1 MTRSKRGFGS
11 LRMAM
16 AGMIVAGS
24 AALVGCGGSGDSATS
39 AAAASAGAASS
50 AASDSLQ
57 GTAITTA
64 TVGTVYSFQ
73 PQPPASSSSAAA
85 LTYSISN
92 KPAWAAFNSA
102 TGQLSGTP
110 TAADVGSYANIQISA
125 TSGTAT
131 VASLPAFTLTV
142 TPGAA
147 GASSV
152 SLNWVAPTEN
162 SNGTPLT
169 NLQGYKIHYGTQSQ
183 NYTGEIAVSNPTLTT
198 YLVNNLPAGKYYFA
212 VTAYN
217 SDGVESSPSD
227 EISATFN

>member
-1 MTRSKRGFGS
+1 
-11 LRMAM
+11 
-16 AGMIVAGS
+16 MIVAG
-24 AALVGCGGSGDSATS
+24 AALSGCNGSGDSAT
-39 AAAASAGAASS
+39 AAAASS
-50 AASDSLQ
+50 AAGSSNGATASDALLQ

-73 PQPPASSSSAAA
+73 PQAPAGSSSTVA
-85 LTYSISN
+85 LTYSIAN
-92 KPAWAAFNSA
+92 KPAWATFNTA

-110 TAADVGSYANIQISA
+110 TAADVGSYPNIQISA
-125 TSGTAT
+125 TSGAT

-147 GASSV
+147 GTSGV

-169 NLQGYKIHYGTQSQ
+169 NLQGFKIHYGTQSQ
-183 NYTGEIAVSNPTLTT
+183 TYTAEIAVSNPTVTT
-198 YLVNNLPAGKYYFA
+198 YLVNSLPAGTYYFA

-217 SDGVESSPSD
+217 SDGLESSPSD